1 MRKIPNP
8 RSGAGADDD
17 PATSTW
23 PYYEILNFLKDEVI
37 PERNTGNLQDEDEE
51 TNTGTT
57 HTGQESD
64 ISMDS
69 SSTTSSKRK
78 NVQDIRQDF
87 LDLENKK
94 LKILE
99 QNLNKDIQESA
110 TYDMEDYHFFQSI
123 LPQMKSF
130 TAMQKNRVRQKVIQA
145 IMDESAVPDSSYSY
159 PYSGYSTQQL

>member
-1 MRKIPNP
+1 MEERKDTYRRELRKIPNP

-37 PERNTGNLQDEDEE
+37 PERNTGNLQNEDEE

-57 HTGQESD
+57 HTAQESD

-94 LKILE
+94 
-99 QNLNKDIQESA
+99 N
-110 TYDMEDYHFFQSI
+110 
-123 LPQMKSF
+123 
-130 TAMQKNRVRQKVIQA
+130 
-145 IMDESAVPDSSYSY
+145 
-159 PYSGYSTQQL
+159 